1 MLNDNLQKLTDRLYE
16 EGLSKGKQEGE
27 ELVAKAKT
35 EAEKIVEA
43 AKEQAKAIIAEAE
56 KKAVELTQKTEADIK
71 MASVQS
77 ITATQHEIE
86 SMIVTKTCEK
96 PVNELLSTPDFV
108 KEMITSIV
116 KAFNPDKATPTD
128 LDIILPETLKDK
140 IGGTLANEI
149 KQQLGATVSLKYS
162 NKISGGF
169 KIGPKDGGYTLQFT
183 DDEFKQLISSY
194 LRPATRKLLF
204 G

>member
-1 MLNDNLQKLTDRLYE
+1 MLNDKLQKLTDKLYE

-35 EAEKIVEA
+35 EANNIIEN
-43 AKEQAKAIIAEAE
+43 AKAEAKAIIAEAE
-56 KKAVELTQKTEADIK
+56 KKAAELTQKTEADIR

-77 ITATQHEIE
+77 MTSTRNEIE
-86 SMIVTKTCEK
+86 NMIVAKTTEK
-96 PVNELLSTPDFV
+96 PVDNLLSSPDFV
-108 KEMITSIV
+108 KEMIMSIV
-116 KAFNPDKATPTD
+116 KAFNPANITPID
-128 LDIILPETLKDK
+128 MDIILPDSLKDK
-140 IGGTLANEI
+140 VVGTMESEI
-149 KQQLGATVSLKYS
+149 KEQLGSNVKINYS
-162 NKISGGF
+162 NKLGGGF

-183 DDEFKQLISSY
+183 DDEFKKLISSY

>member
-35 EAEKIVEA
+35 EANNIIEA
-43 AKEQAKAIIAEAE
+43 AKTEAQKIVAEAE
-56 KKAVELTQKTEADIK
+56 KKAAELAQKTEADIR

-77 ITATQHEIE
+77 IAATRHEIE
-86 SMIVTKTCEK
+86 SMVVAKATEK
-96 PVNELLSTPDFV
+96 PVGELLTSPDFV
-108 KEMITSIV
+108 KGMITSIV
-116 KAFNPDKATPTD
+116 KAFDPDKATPTD
-128 LDIILPETLKDK
+128 LDVILPQSLKDSV
-140 IGGTLANEI
+140 GGVLANEI
-149 KQQLGATVSLKYS
+149 RQQLGATIDLKYS
-162 NKISGGF
+162 NKLSGGF

>member
-56 KKAVELTQKTEADIK
+56 KKAAELAQKTEADIK
-71 MASVQS
+71 MASEQS
-77 ITATQHEIE
+77 IAATRHEIE
-86 SMIVTKTCEK
+86 NMIVAKASEK
-96 PVNELLSTPDFV
+96 PVNELLGTPEFV

-116 KAFNPDKATPTD
+116 KAFNPANATPTD
-128 LDIILPETLKDK
+128 GDTPDDTPALTPEQIAEIAKQEEAEMQKKREAFEKEVVNLTAKRDK
-140 IGGTLANEI
+140 IMAGVSRGGT
-149 KQQLGATVSLKYS
+149 KG
-162 NKISGGF
+162 
-169 KIGPKDGGYTLQFT
+169 
-183 DDEFKQLISSY
+183 
-194 LRPATRKLLF
+194 
-204 G
+204 